1 MMQTA
6 DKLALFGG
14 APAVQHIAPHPSILG
29 EADVAAAADV
39 IRGGV
44 LSGYIGAPG
53 DAFMGGPR
61 VRAFEAQ
68 CAAHFGVKHALAVN
82 SWTSGLVC
90 AVGAIGIEP
99 GDEVITTPW
108 TMAATA
114 TAVLHWA
121 GVPVFADIDRST
133 FNICPRS
140 VEKLITPR
148 TKAVIAVDIFGQS
161 ADMQALRSIC
171 TRHGIKLLSDCA
183 QAPGALHHGQPAGTL
198 ADIGG
203 FSLNY
208 HKHIHCGEG
217 GVLVTN
223 DDRYAQR
230 LALIRNHAE
239 AVVHSDS
246 PAELCNLL
254 GHNFRLGE
262 IEAAIAAVQLP
273 QLAARVALRQQA
285 AAALNAGL
293 AGLPGLAPPAVLP
306 GNTHAY
312 YIYGLQLDTARLGL
326 SRDRLLQALR
336 AEGVPGI
343 VGSYQNL
350 HLLPLFRHRIA
361 YGTQGFPWK
370 GAPQG
375 DSLVTYGPGLCPV
388 AEDLHSRSF
397 MGLALGQFAH
407 GPQDVAQI
415 VAAFKKVW
423 MHRAL
428 LRDSTP
434 AAVTT
439 AAATAAAAAATAAAT
454 AKDGVPQRTSAALPA

>member
-1 MMQTA
+1 MNHPER
-6 DKLALFGG
+6 LAVLGG
-14 APAVQHIAPHPSILG
+14 TPVIGEPLPPYPSMG
-29 EADVAAAADV
+29 EDDVAAASAV
-39 IRGGV
+39 IRSGV

-53 DAFMGGPR
+53 EAFMGGER
-61 VRAFEAQ
+61 VRAFERQ
-68 CAAHFGVKHALAVN
+68 AADHFGVRHALTVN
-82 SWTSGLVC
+82 SWTSGLIC

-114 TAVLHWA
+114 TAILHWN
-121 GVPVFADIDRST
+121 GIPVFADIDPDT
-133 FNICPRS
+133 YNLDPAS
-140 VEKLITPR
+140 VERMITPR
-148 TKAVIAVDIFGQS
+148 TRAIIAVDIFGLP
-161 ADMQALRSIC
+161 ANWIALRNLAD
-171 TRHGIKLLSDCA
+171 RYGLKLLGDTA
-183 QAPGALHHGQPAGTL
+183 QAPGARYFDQAAGTQ

-203 FSLNY
+203 YSLNY

-223 DDRYAQR
+223 DDRYARR

-239 AVVHSDS
+239 AVVKTED

-273 QLAARVALRQQA
+273 LLAERVAQRQQA

-293 AGLPGLAPPAVLP
+293 AGLPGLVTPAVLP

-312 YIYGLQLDTARLGL
+312 YIYGLQLDTARLGV
-326 SRDRLLQALR
+326 SRELLLQVLR
-336 AEGVPGI
+336 AEGVPGL

-361 YGTQGFPWK
+361 YGTQGFPWT
-370 GAPQG
+370 GTAHG
-375 DSLVTYGPGLCPV
+375 DSPVTYGPGLCPV

-397 MGLALGQFAH
+397 LGLAMGQFAH
-407 GPQDVAQI
+407 GPAEVAQL
-415 VAAFKKVW
+415 VAAFRKVW
-423 MHRAL
+423 SQRHV
-428 LRDSTP
+428 LRGGVEVAV
-434 AAVTT
+434 AA
-439 AAATAAAAAATAAAT
+439 
-454 AKDGVPQRTSAALPA
+454 